1 MLKPVAMNIQ
11 SSPVRTTSKV
21 GPLLLLSFQHRD
33 SMAASLTAL
42 GWQVEAARR
51 TQGVAKRLAA
61 SGAALVLIDARG
73 AAEDATSAVRTLAG
87 KARAMIVLYDRG
99 WDDALAQFAAD
110 GATHLLAAPFS
121 EAELSA
127 TLSAASRSIGPQTQ
141 ASLLPFNTADTPRD
155 SLTGLAPAAAFRTW
169 LGERMGNGNLSLLL
183 VNISRFDMINAAFGR
198 ETGDVALRALAH
210 RVEPLLAD
218 TRVVDK
224 IIARMPGA
232 EFAIALAGDLSAE
245 RLHMLAEAIVDAVAR
260 PFSTGDEVIR
270 LGCRIG
276 VVQSSPQDRTPG
288 QFIKRGSVVL
298 AEGRDSEAGPIRMI
312 VGTDA
317 AAAALSHSL
326 HADLRAALIAGQID
340 ILFQPQV
347 SIASGRIEGVEAL
360 ARWQH
365 PRHGEIGAAT
375 LFAVAQQSDYMLE
388 LSTHIQRHAVT
399 LAAAWP
405 ASLDHLRLSVNVTAG
420 DIGKPRFIRSFLDMV
435 DESGFPRERL
445 TVEITESG
453 LMADLNHAGR
463 ILGQLRTAGCRVA
476 IDDFGTGYSSLAW
489 LKALPADYL
498 KLDSGLT
505 SEIGGSERDRV
516 VIRAV
521 ISMAGSLGLSVIA
534 EGVETEAQRALL
546 AGEGC
551 SLYQGFLCARPLDGA
566 GLEKLV
572 SGGEDPGSSQ
582 TDGWV

>member
-1 MLKPVAMNIQ
+1 M
-11 SSPVRTTSKV
+11 
-21 GPLLLLSFQHRD
+21 
-33 SMAASLTAL
+33 
-42 GWQVEAARR
+42 
-51 TQGVAKRLAA
+51 
-61 SGAALVLIDARG
+61 
-73 AAEDATSAVRTLAG
+73 G
-87 KARAMIVLYDRG
+87 KA
-99 WDDALAQFAAD
+99 
-110 GATHLLAAPFS
+110 
-121 EAELSA
+121 
-127 TLSAASRSIGPQTQ
+127 
-141 ASLLPFNTADTPRD
+141 
-155 SLTGLAPAAAFRTW
+155 
-169 LGERMGNGNLSLLL
+169 NLSLLL

-218 TRVVDK
+218 TRVADK

-245 RLHMLAEAIVDAVAR
+245 RLHMLAEAIVEAVAR

-276 VVQSSPQDRTPG
+276 AVQSSTEDRTPG
-288 QFIKRGSVVL
+288 QFIKRASVVL
-298 AEGRDSEAGPIRMI
+298 AEGRDSDAGPIRMI
-312 VGTDA
+312 VGSDA
-317 AAAALSHSL
+317 EAAALSHSL

-347 SIASGRIEGVEAL
+347 SFTSGRIEGVEAL

-375 LFAVAQQSDYMLE
+375 LFAVAEQSDYMLE
-388 LSTHIQRHAVT
+388 LSTHIQRRAVM

-405 ASLDHLRLSVNVTAG
+405 AALNHLRVSVNVTAG
-420 DIGKPRFIRSFLDMV
+420 DIGKPRFIRSFLEMV

-453 LMADLNHAGR
+453 LMADLAHAAR
-463 ILGQLRTAGCRVA
+463 ILGQIRTAGCRVA

-498 KLDSGLT
+498 KLDQGLT
-505 SEIGGSERDRV
+505 GEIGGSERDRV

-521 ISMAGSLGLSVIA
+521 ISMARSLGLSVIA
-534 EGVETEAQRALL
+534 EGVETEIQRALL
-546 AGEGC
+546 AREGC
-551 SLYQGFLCARPLDGA
+551 SLYQGFLCAKPLDVA
-566 GLEKLV
+566 GLLALV
-572 SGGEDPGSSQ
+572 
-582 TDGWV
+582 

>member
-1 MLKPVAMNIQ
+1 MSIQ
-11 SSPVRTTSKV
+11 SSFPGPTAKV
-21 GPLLLLSFQHRD
+21 GPVLLLSFENRD
-33 SMAASLTAL
+33 ALAASLTTL
-42 GWQVEAARR
+42 GWRVEAARR
-51 TQGVAKRLAA
+51 AKGAGKRLSA
-61 SGAALVLIDARG
+61 SGATIILIDARS
-73 AAEDATSAVRTLAG
+73 ATEEATSALKALAG
-87 KARAMIVLYDRG
+87 KAPALIVIYDRG
-99 WDDALAQFAAD
+99 WNDALARFARD

-127 TLSAASRSIGPQTQ
+127 TLTAATRTIGAQSE
-141 ASLLPFNTADTPRD
+141 ASLLPFASAEAPRD
-155 SLTGLAPAAAFRTW
+155 SLTGLAPAAAFRSW
-169 LGERMGNGNLSLLL
+169 LGERMGEGPLSLLL

-210 RVEPLLAD
+210 RIEPLLAE
-218 TRVVDK
+218 THIADK
-224 IIARMPGA
+224 FIARMPGA
-232 EFAIALAGDLSAE
+232 EFAIALAGDLSPE
-245 RLHMLAEAIVDAVAR
+245 RLHMLAEAIVEAVAR

-276 VVQSSPQDRTPG
+276 AVQSTQGESGQIDKTPG
-288 QFIKRGSVVL
+288 QFIKRASVAL
-298 AEGRDSEAGPIRMI
+298 AEGRDSESGPIRMI
-312 VGTDA
+312 VGSDA
-317 AAAALSHSL
+317 EAAALSHSL

-347 SIASGRIEGVEAL
+347 SFTSGRIEGVEAL

-375 LFAVAQQSDYMLE
+375 LFAVAEQSDYMLE
-388 LSTHIQRHAVT
+388 LSTHIQRRAVT

-405 ASLDHLRLSVNVTAG
+405 EALSHLRLSVNVTAG
-420 DIGKPRFIRSFLDMV
+420 DIGKPRFIKSFLDMV

-453 LMADLNHAGR
+453 LMADLTSAAR

-505 SEIGGSERDRV
+505 GEIGGSDRDRV

-521 ISMAGSLGLSVIA
+521 ISMARSLGLSVIA
-534 EGVETEAQRALL
+534 EGVETKAQRDAL
-546 AGEGC
+546 AREGC
-551 SLYQGFLCARPLDGA
+551 SLYQGFLCSRAVDEA
-566 GLEKLV
+566 GLLRLA
-572 SGGEDPGSSQ
+572 
-582 TDGWV
+582 

>member
-1 MLKPVAMNIQ
+1 MSIQ
-11 SSPVRTTSKV
+11 SSLVSPTSNV

-33 SMAASLTAL
+33 SLAIILTTL
-42 GWQVEAARR
+42 GWRVEAARR

-61 SGAALVLIDARG
+61 SGAALVLVDARG
-73 AAEDATSAVRTLAG
+73 AAEEAMSAVKTLAG
-87 KARAMIVLYDRG
+87 KARGLIVIYDRG
-99 WDDALAQFAAD
+99 WDDALAHYAAD

-127 TLSAASRSIGPQTQ
+127 TLSAASRSVGPQTQ
-141 ASLLPFNTADTPRD
+141 ASLLLFESSETPRD

-169 LGERMGNGNLSLLL
+169 LSERMGQASLSLLL

-218 TRVVDK
+218 TRVADK

-245 RLHMLAEAIVDAVAR
+245 RLYMLAEAIVEAVAR

-276 VVQSSPQDRTPG
+276 AVQSSIEDRTPG
-288 QFIKRGSVVL
+288 QFIKRASVVL
-298 AEGRDSEAGPIRMI
+298 AEGRDSDAGPIRMI
-312 VGTDA
+312 VGSDA
-317 AAAALSHSL
+317 EAAALSHSL

-347 SIASGRIEGVEAL
+347 SFTSGRIEGVEAL

-375 LFAVAQQSDYMLE
+375 LFAVAEQSDYMLE
-388 LSTHIQRHAVT
+388 LSTHIQRRAVM

-405 ASLDHLRLSVNVTAG
+405 APLSHLRLSVNVTAG
-420 DIGKPRFIRSFLDMV
+420 DIGKPRFIRSFLEMV

-453 LMADLNHAGR
+453 LMADLAHAGR
-463 ILGQLRTAGCRVA
+463 ILGQIRTAGCRVA

-498 KLDSGLT
+498 KLDQGLT
-505 SEIGGSERDRV
+505 GEIGGSERDRV

-521 ISMAGSLGLSVIA
+521 ISMARSLGLSVIA
-534 EGVETEAQRALL
+534 EGVETEIQRALL
-546 AGEGC
+546 AREGC
-551 SLYQGFLCARPLDGA
+551 SLYQGFLCAKPLDVA
-566 GLEKLV
+566 GILALV
-572 SGGEDPGSSQ
+572 
-582 TDGWV
+582 